1 MKYFFCA
8 YFGVYDAK
16 NRSEQQNVL
25 AYVVTKNRSGAKKPL
40 NGSNIYYL
48 SFRAAQEHLRKK

>member
-1 MKYFFCA
+1 VLI
-8 YFGVYDAK
+8 FGVYDAK

-25 AYVVTKNRSGAKKPL
+25 AYVVTKNRSGAKKLL

-48 SFRAAQEHLRKK
+48 SFRAAQEYLRNK

>member
-1 MKYFFCA
+1 VLS
-8 YFGVYDAK
+8 FGIYDAK

-40 NGSNIYYL
+40 NGSNTYYL
-48 SFRAAQEHLRKK
+48 SFRAAQEYLRNK